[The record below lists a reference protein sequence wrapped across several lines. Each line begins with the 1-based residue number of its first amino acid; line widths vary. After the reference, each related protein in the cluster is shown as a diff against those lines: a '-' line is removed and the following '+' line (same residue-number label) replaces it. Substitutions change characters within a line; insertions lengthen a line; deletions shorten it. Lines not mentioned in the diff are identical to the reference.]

1 MNSIKLAFNMT
12 WLIEISKIY
21 LEGQL
26 LIKYYVIKKLNIA
39 KTPKYVGY
47 QKGFASNIFQYFDK
61 ETSGGAIKDEIM
73 SNQELG

>member
-1 MNSIKLAFNMT
+1 MT
-12 WLIEISKIY
+12 YRDLKDLPRRTTSHKV
-21 LEGQL
+21 LCD
-26 LIKYYVIKKLNIA
+26 KKLNIA

-61 ETSGGAIKDEIM
+61 ETSGGPIKDEIM

>member
-1 MNSIKLAFNMT
+1 MT
-12 WLIEISKIY
+12 YRDFKDIPRRTTSHKVLY
-21 LEGQL
+21 N
-26 LIKYYVIKKLNIA
+26 KKLNIA

-47 QKGFASNIFQYFDK
+47 QKGFSSNIFQYFDK